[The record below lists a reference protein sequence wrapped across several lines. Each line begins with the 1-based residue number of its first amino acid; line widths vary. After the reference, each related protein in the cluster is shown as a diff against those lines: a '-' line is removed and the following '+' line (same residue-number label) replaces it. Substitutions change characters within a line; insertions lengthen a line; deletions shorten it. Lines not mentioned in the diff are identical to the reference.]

1 MPRNKELTVDVANR
15 ISDILDDYP
24 AGPAILREILQ
35 NTDDAGGRVQR
46 FILDTR
52 SHTSERL
59 FDPVLNDCQ
68 GPAIIACNDSSFQ
81 PKDWDAICSISNS
94 SKKGDE
100 RSTGKF
106 GLGFCACYHVT
117 DYPHVLSG
125 EQLIILDPHKS
136 IHSSSGCVAFS
147 TRRSHDE
154 ADRVQYASHFDAF
167 NGILN
172 PQDDI
177 FDGTAIRLPLR

>member
-1 MPRNKELTVDVANR
+1 MPRNKELVIDVAHR
-15 ISDILDDYP
+15 IRDILDDYP
-24 AGPAILREILQ
+24 AGPTILREILQ

-52 SHTSERL
+52 QHSSEGL
-59 FDPVLNDCQ
+59 FDDVLKDCQ

-81 PKDWDAICSISNS
+81 PRDWEAICNISNS

-100 RSTGKF
+100 KSTGKF
-106 GLGFCACYHVT
+106 GLGFCTCYHVT

-125 EQLIILDPHKS
+125 DQLLIIDPHKS
-136 IHSSSGCVAFS
+136 TEKSSGCVEFS
-147 TRRSHDE
+147 TRRSGE
-154 ADRVQYASHFDAF
+154 NDRDKYSAHFDAF

-172 PQDDI
+172 PQDDV